1 MEAEHSFT
9 KISRERAESFLTA
22 HLRKDSCRVSRA
34 LITVMVAVLFTASGC
49 MIPRHRGVINETPP
63 PLAMRVTKYFPT
75 ALYTLSPG
83 DVLEFLYL
91 TSPGLIRGRYKL
103 KVKDQIDVEFTYHPQ
118 LNRTV
123 RVRPDG
129 MISIP
134 RKPDVLVAGLTAD
147 QVRERLTRLYADW
160 LRDPE
165 ITITVREFNAKLDE
179 MQKAIATAPY
189 GQARI
194 VTVRPD
200 GGISLPLIPNMQ
212 AGGITVPELTR
223 VVNKKYSGILPDMTV
238 SVLLREVVG
247 NLVFIDGE
255 VAKPGPFNTKGP
267 ISVQQLIAQAGGTKE
282 TAEPRTVL
290 VVSRMP
296 DGRFFSRTIDLTNM
310 TSGSDFMLRRN
321 DLVYVPRSTIARADI
336 WVDQNIR
343 RLLLFTGWTLGLQ
356 TDLGRTTV
364 R

>member
-1 MEAEHSFT
+1 
-9 KISRERAESFLTA
+9 
-22 HLRKDSCRVSRA
+22 
-34 LITVMVAVLFTASGC
+34 
-49 MIPRHRGVINETPP
+49 
-63 PLAMRVTKYFPT
+63 MRVTQYFPT
-75 ALYTLSPG
+75 ALYGLAPG

-91 TSPGLIRGRYKL
+91 SNPELSREKYKL
-103 KVKDQIDVEFTYHPQ
+103 KVKDQLDVEFTYHPQ

-134 RKPDVLVAGLTAD
+134 RKPDVFVAGLTAD
-147 QVRERLTRLYADW
+147 QIREKLTKLYSDW

-165 ITITVREFNAKLDE
+165 ITISVREFNAKLDE
-179 MQKAIATAPY
+179 LQKAIATAPY

-194 VTVRPD
+194 ITVRPD
-200 GGISLPLIPNMQ
+200 GAISLPLIPNLP
-212 AGGITVPELTR
+212 ASGITVPELTKE
-223 VVNKKYSGILPDMTV
+223 VNRRYSSIMGDMKV

-255 VAKPGPFNTKGP
+255 VNKPGPYNTKGP
-267 ISVQQLIAQAGGTKE
+267 ISVQQLISLAGGTKP
-282 TAEPRTVL
+282 TAEPSTVL
-290 VVSRMP
+290 VVSKMP
-296 DGRFFSRTIDLTNM
+296 DGRFFSRTTDLRNM
-310 TSGSDFMLRRN
+310 NSRSDFMLNRN

-343 RLLLFTGWTLGLQ
+343 QILLFTGWTLGIN